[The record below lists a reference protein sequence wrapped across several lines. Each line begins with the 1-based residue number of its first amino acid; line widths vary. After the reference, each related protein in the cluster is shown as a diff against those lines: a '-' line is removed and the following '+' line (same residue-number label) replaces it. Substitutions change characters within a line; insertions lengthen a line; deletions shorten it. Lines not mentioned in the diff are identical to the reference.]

1 MAYLFPLKTQINI
14 KIERIIVLIKPT
26 SDNTLLI
33 FLISFLWSRFL
44 EIGSWTLKLFKSAR
58 IIGMGDKK
66 TSRKSTENKNQVFWQ
81 LFGERVE
88 IDFFSKFVSVLF

>member
-1 MAYLFPLKTQINI
+1 MAYLFPLKTQTNI

-44 EIGSWTLKLFKSAR
+44 ENWKLNLETAR

-66 TSRKSTENKNQVFWQ
+66 TSQKSTENKNQVFWQ